1 MAADENN
8 RRQPHLITLILAAV
22 GALALVAVVLFIGL
36 VVVLASAISGGHTT
50 SASVLKPASG
60 KYVAGIRLHGEVNS
74 DLADEVV
81 DLIEEASRD
90 TDVAGVLL
98 DVNSPGGSVVASQE
112 IYDTVAR
119 KRETLPVV
127 AYVRE
132 MAASGAYYSIASASK
147 IVANRGSMVGSIG
160 VILSTVETTE
170 LMKWAKLKPITMKT
184 GSLKDAGSPVREWTE
199 ADKTYLQTLIEDTRK
214 VFASD
219 VVSMRKLTPEAEKRM
234 ADGRVVLG
242 AEAVELKLVDVVGSK
257 DDALQAAAGLAGIKE
272 KPELI
277 YIEPKKNFKM
287 FLREMLEEEAIAKE
301 LRGLLSKIVSSNETV
316 SIQAR

>member
-8 RRQPHLITLILAAV
+8 RRQPHFITLILAAL

-36 VVVLASAISGGHTT
+36 IVVLATALSGGHT
-50 SASVLKPASG
+50 SSVSVMKPTSG
-60 KYVAGIRLHGEVNS
+60 KYVAGIRLHGEVNAE
-74 DLADEVV
+74 LADEVV
-81 DLIEEASRD
+81 DLIEEASLD
-90 TDVAGVLL
+90 KDVAGVLL

-112 IYDTVAR
+112 IYDTIAR

-132 MAASGAYYSIASASK
+132 MAASGAYYSVASASK

-199 ADKTYLQTLIEDTRK
+199 ADKSYLQALIEDTRK
-214 VFASD
+214 VFVSD
-219 VVSMRKLTPEAEKRM
+219 VVAMRKLEPEAVSHM

-242 AEAVELKLVDVVGSK
+242 AEAVRLKLVDVVGSK
-257 DDALQAAAGLAGIKE
+257 EDALQAAAGLAGIKE

-301 LRGLLSKIVSSNETV
+301 LRGLLSKILLSADPAA
-316 SIQAR
+316 IKAQ

>member
-8 RRQPHLITLILAAV
+8 RRQPHFITLILAAL

-36 VVVLASAISGGHTT
+36 IVVLATALSGGHTT
-50 SASVLKPASG
+50 SVSVMKPTSG
-60 KYVAGIRLHGEVNS
+60 KYVAGIRLHGEVNAE
-74 DLADEVV
+74 LADEVV
-81 DLIEEASRD
+81 DLIEEASLD
-90 TDVAGVLL
+90 KDVAGVLL

-112 IYDTVAR
+112 IYDTIAR

-132 MAASGAYYSIASASK
+132 MAASGAYYSVASASK
-147 IVANRGSMVGSIG
+147 IVANRGSLVGSIG

-199 ADKTYLQTLIEDTRK
+199 ADKSYLQALIEDTRK
-214 VFASD
+214 VFVSD
-219 VVSMRKLTPEAEKRM
+219 VVAMRKLEPEAVSHM

-242 AEAVELKLVDVVGSK
+242 AEAVRLKLVDVVGSK
-257 DDALQAAAGLAGIKE
+257 EDALQAAAGLAGIKE

-301 LRGLLSKIVSSNETV
+301 LRGLLSKILLSADPAA
-316 SIQAR
+316 IKAQ